1 MPVYDSYGKIAGLLG
16 FFSESSELKP
26 EKNMEHGLTRTDL
39 LTGVLNARGLTET
52 LSTYRDEYDLRRTN
66 FVRVDLTVDDF
77 ADMSRLYG
85 YDYTDHLIVAISKD
99 LLREFGQFASVCRVS
114 GCDFVI
120 LSQFQHQKEL
130 QQLLDRVRQLPSR
143 VREVDG
149 IPCTLYISVGAS
161 IYSETEDV
169 ERQAQQARLR
179 IKSDHAEIANSVATR
194 QNVAG
199 MFRMYDAL
207 PVAYAVYK
215 VHLDAVTKVSD
226 ATMLY
231 VNQRFCEL
239 VDMSNDTLVGSKV
252 RPLFPTLTPDWYDY
266 AYRSA
271 ILGEKVV
278 AHGYYPEA
286 KSELNITVNQVISP
300 GYCAFTY
307 IVPED
312 FDAEEMGAGPAKG

>member
-1 MPVYDSYGKIAGLLG
+1 
-16 FFSESSELKP
+16 
-26 EKNMEHGLTRTDL
+26 
-39 LTGVLNARGLTET
+39 
-52 LSTYRDEYDLRRTN
+52 
-66 FVRVDLTVDDF
+66 
-77 ADMSRLYG
+77 
-85 YDYTDHLIVAISKD
+85 
-99 LLREFGQFASVCRVS
+99 VCRVS

-149 IPCTLYISVGAS
+149 IPCTLYLSVGAS

-179 IKSDHAEIANSVATR
+179 IKSDHGEIASSVATH
-194 QNVAG
+194 QNLDNL
-199 MFRMYDAL
+199 FRMYDAL

-215 VHLDAVTKVSD
+215 VHLDAVTKVDD

-231 VNQRFCEL
+231 VNQRFCDL
-239 VDMSNDTLVGSKV
+239 VQLSREDLVGARV
-252 RPLFPTLTPDWYDY
+252 RDAFPTLFEEWYDF

-278 AHGYYPEA
+278 QRSYY
-286 KSELNITVNQVISP
+286 SVVDSDLNVTANQVISP

-307 IVPED
+307 IIPED
-312 FDAEEMGAGPAKG
+312 YRPSSKTETSKPD